1 MPTPSVTIG
10 VLSDTH
16 GLLRAEAIRALE
28 GSAAIVHAGD
38 VGRPE
43 ILDVLGS
50 IAPVTAV
57 RGNTDPPPWPE
68 SLPATNELTIGGI
81 WIHVLHVL
89 DDLAVD
95 PKGAGFDVVVH
106 GHSHKPSIER
116 RNGVTYLN
124 PGSCGPR
131 RFRLPVSVARIE
143 IRSGRAECT
152 IVELSGAENR

>member
-1 MPTPSVTIG
+1 MRVLVTG
-10 VLSDTH
+10 GT
-16 GLLRAEAIRALE
+16 
-28 GSAAIVHAGD
+28 GD
-38 VGRPE
+38 
-43 ILDVLGS
+43 LGS
-50 IAPVTAV
+50 RLVPRLEKAGHDVVIGTRRPT
-57 RGNTDPPPWPE
+57 
-68 SLPATNELTIGGI
+68 LPNHTYY
-81 WIHVLHVL
+81 
-89 DDLAVD
+89 DLEASPD
-95 PKGAGFDVVVH
+95 LSGFDVVVH